1 MKRTVQTEII
11 STLLILIGIAC
22 VVLRVICI
30 WHLGV
35 FADEFGRFSWSAFY
49 GGGLW
54 YTADMACLVFLVLL
68 TVGGALLPRM
78 RALKPVLFLFS
89 LLVLALTVKLRYSN
103 SLYAAQID
111 TPLWEVFGG
120 PGLFSLV
127 VIELV
132 LLLSFC
138 VLTAAGWLAG
148 GEAAGAPSLS

>member
-35 FADEFGRFSWSAFY
+35 FADEFGRFSWSSFY

-54 YTADMACLVFLVLL
+54 NTADMACLVFLVLL
-68 TVGGALLPRM
+68 TMGGALLPRM

-138 VLTAAGWLAG
+138 VLTAAAWLTG
-148 GEAAGAPSLS
+148 GKTAGAPSQS